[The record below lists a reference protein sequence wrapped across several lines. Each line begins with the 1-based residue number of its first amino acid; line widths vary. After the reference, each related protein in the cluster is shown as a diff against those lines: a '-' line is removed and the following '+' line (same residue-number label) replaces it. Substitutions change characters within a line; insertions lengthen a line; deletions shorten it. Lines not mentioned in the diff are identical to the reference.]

1 MKPMKLKQKQNNETQ
16 LNRSR
21 RGSTLLVVIA
31 LLAMLSLL
39 GVVFY
44 TFAAQEERSAQYFT
58 EASLNEADPGLDA
71 DVLFNWGLEQ
81 LVKGPEEGLYN
92 SALYTG
98 RHSLLT
104 NMFGS
109 DLHPFT
115 GQGINVEFNTSNALI
130 VNQDYDT
137 TTAEPLTFLNLN
149 LSPGAYASGSYP
161 NVSNFPEPDAGYTS
175 PDINSLFLAY
185 DGYTL
190 YGGNWRRVVIP
201 SFLRPQFLRDASGNH
216 YPDWYSNANTES
228 MVLRPHPDHSF
239 VDTGGNPTATSRF
252 TSSFPFNPLANP
264 GGNAA
269 VDGELGIFTDSFNLG
284 APVVELDVD
293 NDSDGLLEGIWM
305 DLDFPPIQ
313 SPSDP
318 TKYILP
324 LFSFTVYDMDG
335 LVNLNTAG
343 NMRRPGDIDL
353 NYTPSNNFF
362 GEHSSIYTDKYLFL
376 SRSNMGLSSPGEVNP
391 QWVLNARPE
400 LETSGGDLK
409 SSASAADVF
418 QQHRLFFGGYPYPH
432 GAIASPRAYA
442 GAGDFQTAYEN
453 TRDWRE
459 VSNME
464 YFFLNFG
471 RPEFSLPNPIA
482 NGTQSDVIDLYAGR
496 WGEPNRMYDALR
508 TNPTENIYI
517 VDASGSPVV
526 AFPRAG
532 QTLVDDNANRYE
544 GGVLSGSLAGNR
556 ANVHS
561 FMHPLA
567 YNGSGRTNKTGASY
581 RQALV
586 GYNGW
591 KGYQDFEIAGG
602 IRYNSGLTFFKD
614 SVADSSASFGVL
626 MDDADEITVDMEK
639 VQRPYDEP
647 FTPDDL
653 AFLHMSQTD
662 QDDTGVNSRLE
673 NLLPFNFGR
682 AATINKRGNQIRK
695 KFTTMSWDRKQFS
708 VAEALITNLLG
719 NGATVNI
726 DTSKRYAS
734 WMFSADTNFDR
745 KLEFPPDFG
754 NEVDLD
760 NNSSLTYSNINGDS
774 IGGTGPIEDLN
785 ANSSRETIDYANGT
799 CPTCTANTILDP
811 FRRELRSL
819 LTIEKGNTNTARL
832 QMKLNLNEL
841 VVFESTGTGR
851 AVTTRPL
858 TPHPGEDMD
867 DDGTLDPGEDLNGNG
882 VLDGLAA
889 TAINSSWY
897 SNNLPSYPPTTVQQ
911 QEFWARYDRQRMARD
926 IYVLLYTLGGSK
938 DNLDYRASNSTN
950 ALYTDAQLKEMAQFA
965 VNVVDALDP
974 DDVITCFEYDKNLAD
989 GWGLGDNAY
998 HTGDE
1003 TTLASALGISSQAT
1017 QRGVV
1022 YGVEAQKLTLSEF
1035 LAIKAPKIEDSSSMP
1050 VNHDATEYN
1059 DEKDRYFSYIELRN
1073 AGTRTV
1079 SFAND
1084 SWQIRLEPRSD
1095 APNHNYADLDN
1106 LPTDPS
1112 FGDRG
1117 QIPVEMEAY
1126 ERRLTLRSGSVAGG
1140 GIYCIQSAGD
1150 NENIDPMSGMPRDS
1164 FFQVDPNF
1172 SGGTPTFSR
1181 IAPRDNMIPTTD
1193 LITDDDTTDYRLTD
1207 GLGTLKNT
1215 KGDFLNDTVVVPT
1228 SGSPPDFDSLSFV
1241 VKLMRRSHLGRSAPA
1256 FTNTSDNADNPWVEV
1271 DSMVV
1276 NGREFV
1282 LTDMSSASTIQTQL
1296 NQLQSFERGQ
1306 PLRARRDTVTPSNAG
1321 HAPHSAGDAASG
1333 NYWANTVGT
1342 TNSNTGA
1349 GDLGV
1354 DGAPGI
1360 ATFDDDGDMTPDNAA
1375 ERGWAFS
1382 DDRPR
1387 FDIWQPHFDRDFAS
1401 VVEMFSVPVIGPNRV
1416 TRDLATENGMQTRTD
1431 TTNNVDRIND
1441 VYFSGVRKFLDPSGP
1456 DDNDSSDPAPTCD
1469 DNRWYRLLE
1478 FVEVPTR
1485 AHLQLGNPLADPRV
1499 PGRINLNT
1507 IRHPS
1512 VLAALLDDS
1521 DAFLLNL
1528 AVNDRNPPLSAPH
1541 LGGANWWEQ
1550 FQNSRDA
1557 ADPVIAN
1564 NPRIPGTPGSR
1575 PFRNFNHTTGSTN
1588 QTDIINL
1595 REHSILRTLPAD
1607 AGNNNPRLLFE
1618 VATGSEH
1625 LGTAGPLNKVDFHT
1639 RNRLLSKIAAN
1650 TTTRSNTF
1658 VVFMSVAYF
1667 EASGAGTTTYGSP
1680 VQIGGRLSPFDATR
1694 TANQPDYR
1702 GFFVIDRT
1710 RAEQAFEPSTG
1721 KFDHWKNL
1729 IRYRHTIQQ

>member
-1 MKPMKLKQKQNNETQ
+1 MKLKQKQNNETQ

-81 LVKGPEEGLYN
+81 LVKGPEDNLYN
-92 SALYTG
+92 SALHG
-98 RHSLLT
+98 KWHSMLPK
-104 NMFGS
+104 MFGS

-115 GQGINVEFNTSNALI
+115 GRGVNLMMENSGVVSVDQNFDGSADGDQNLLSINHSRAAHGGTLPTILQQGNI
-130 VNQDYDT
+130 
-137 TTAEPLTFLNLN
+137 
-149 LSPGAYASGSYP
+149 
-161 NVSNFPEPDAGYTS
+161 PEPDVDYTA
-175 PDINSLFLAY
+175 PDINNLFLAY

-190 YGGNWRRVVIP
+190 LNGNWRRVVIP
-201 SFLRPQFLRDASGNH
+201 SFLRPQLLRNRTSGAH
-216 YPDWYSNANTES
+216 VTDWYENDGSVNPDNETTTRV
-228 MVLRPHPDHSF
+228 MRPHPKHVF
-239 VDTGGNPTATSRF
+239 VAPDGTASATTRF
-252 TSSFPFNPLANP
+252 TSSFPFQPLTNP
-264 GGNAA
+264 GGNATTH
-269 VDGELGIFTDSFNLG
+269 GELGIFTNSFNLG

-293 NDSDGLLEGIWM
+293 NDNDGLLEGIWM

-343 NMRRPGDIDL
+343 NMRRPGDVDGTINPDVDL
-353 NYTPSNNFF
+353 NYNPSNNFF

-442 GAGDFQTAYEN
+442 GAGDFQTVYEN

-471 RPEFSLPNPIA
+471 RPEFTAPSPIA

-496 WGEPNRMYDALR
+496 WGEPNRLYDALR
-508 TNPTENIYI
+508 TNPTDNIYI

-567 YNGSGRTNKTGASY
+567 YNGSGRVNKTGASY
-581 RQALV
+581 RQTLI

-602 IRYNSGLTFFKD
+602 IRYNSGRTFFKN
-614 SVADSSASFGVL
+614 SVADSSANLGVL

-695 KFTTMSWDRKQFS
+695 KFTTMSWDRKQF
-708 VAEALITNLLG
+708 G
-719 NGATVNI
+719 MTVI
-726 DTSKRYAS
+726 PGFREYEFD
-734 WMFSADTNFDR
+734 FSR
-745 KLEFPPDFG
+745 QEFPPF
-754 NEVDLD
+754 NTL
-760 NNSSLTYSNINGDS
+760 
-774 IGGTGPIEDLN
+774 
-785 ANSSRETIDYANGT
+785 SSRLN
-799 CPTCTANTILDP
+799 P
-811 FRRELRSL
+811 FRPPLKELL
-819 LTIEKGNTNTARL
+819 YVKLNDTDTTKQRL
-832 QMKLNLNEL
+832 QMKLNLNEVL
-841 VVFESTGTGR
+841 VYESTGTGR
-851 AVTTRPL
+851 VVTTRPL
-858 TPHPGEDMD
+858 TPHPGEDVD
-867 DDGTLDPGEDLNGNG
+867 NDGTLDPGEDLNGNG

-889 TAINSSWY
+889 TAINSGWY
-897 SNNLPSYPPTTVQQ
+897 GFNLPAYPPTTVQQ
-911 QEFWARYDRQRMARD
+911 QEFWARYDRQLMARD
-926 IYVLLYTLGGSK
+926 IYVLLYTLGGGI
-938 DNLDYRASNSTN
+938 DTLDYRADNSGN
-950 ALYTDAQLKEMAQFA
+950 ALYSDAQLEEMAQFA

-974 DDVITCFEYDKNLAD
+974 DDVITRFEYDKNLAD

-1003 TTLASALGISSQAT
+1003 TTLASALGVTSQAA

-1022 YGVEAQKLTLSEF
+1022 YGVEAQKLTLGEF
-1035 LAIKAPKIEDSSSMP
+1035 LAIKAPKVEDSSSNP
-1050 VNHDATEYN
+1050 VNHDATEYD

-1084 SWQIRLEPRSD
+1084 GWQIRLEPRTDGTGISGD
-1095 APNHNYADLDN
+1095 YSDLDS
-1106 LPTDPS
+1106 LAPDPVLN
-1112 FGDRG
+1112 DTHK
-1117 QIPVEMEAY
+1117 
-1126 ERRLTLRSGSVAGG
+1126 RRVTLRSGEVGGG
-1140 GIYCIQSAGD
+1140 GIYSIRSAGD
-1150 NENIDPMSGMPRDS
+1150 NENMDPMSGMPRES
-1164 FFQVDPNF
+1164 YFRVDPNF
-1172 SGGTPTFSR
+1172 SGGSPTYST
-1181 IAPRDNMIPTTD
+1181 IVPRDITTPATD
-1193 LITDDDTTDYRLTD
+1193 LITDDDTSEFQMTTEADTVTTMANR
-1207 GLGTLKNT
+1207 
-1215 KGDFLNDTVVVPT
+1215 GDFLN
-1228 SGSPPDFDSLSFV
+1228 GSNTDAGSTNFSDLTFIV
-1241 VKLMRRSHLGRSAPA
+1241 RLMRRAHLGRAAPGLS
-1256 FTNTSDNADNPWVEV
+1256 NTADNADNPWVEV
-1271 DSMVV
+1271 DSMVI
-1276 NGREFV
+1276 NNMNEFA
-1282 LTDMSSASTIQTQL
+1282 LQESDMSTQIQTQL
-1296 NQLQSFERGQ
+1296 NQLQSFERSQ
-1306 PLRARRDTVTPSNAG
+1306 PLYARGAG
-1321 HAPHSAGDAASG
+1321 EASHAAGSSG
-1333 NYWANTVGT
+1333 TGYRANTVGT

-1349 GDLGV
+1349 GSLGA
-1354 DGAPGI
+1354 DGLPGI
-1360 ATFDDDGDMTPDNAA
+1360 ATFDDDGDSTPDNAA

-1401 VVEMFSVPVIGPNRV
+1401 VVDLFSIPVIGPHRV
-1416 TRDLATENGMQTRTD
+1416 TRDLATEAGWQTRSD
-1431 TTNNVDRIND
+1431 TTTTVDRAND
-1441 VYFSGVRKFLDPSGP
+1441 VRFAGIQKFLDPNGP
-1456 DDNDSSDPAPTCD
+1456 DDTNNND

-1528 AVNDRNPPLSAPH
+1528 AINDQNPPLAAPH

-1550 FQNSRDA
+1550 FQNSRDPKCYGINGIA
-1557 ADPVIAN
+1557 LADAPH
-1564 NPRIPGTPGSR
+1564 IPGSPKVVGEQAV
-1575 PFRNFNHTTGSTN
+1575 PFHGLHHPLSNTT
-1588 QTDIINL
+1588 DEL
-1595 REHSILRTLPAD
+1595 REKTIYRSLPAD
-1607 AGNNNPRLLFE
+1607 AGNNNKRLLFE
-1618 VATGSEH
+1618 VSTGAEH
-1625 LGTAGPLNKVDFHT
+1625 LGTAGSANKVDFHT

-1729 IRYRHTIQQ
+1729 IRYRHTVQQ

>member
-1 MKPMKLKQKQNNETQ
+1 MKLKQKQNNETQ

-81 LVKGPEEGLYN
+81 LVKGPDEDKNLNNSVLYG
-92 SALYTG
+92 G
-98 RHSLLT
+98 RHSLIR
-104 NMFGS
+104 NMLGFN
-109 DLHPFT
+109 DLHPFNGEGVNVVMDSST
-115 GQGINVEFNTSNALI
+115 GAVVVDQLYSG
-130 VNQDYDT
+130 
-137 TTAEPLTFLNLN
+137 TTAGSGNPEFRFLNLN
-149 LSPGAYASGSYP
+149 KGAHRSAP
-161 NVSNFPEPDAGYTS
+161 LATDVRDFPEPDVDYTS
-175 PDINSLFLAY
+175 PDNNNLFLAY

-190 YGGNWRRVVIP
+190 LNGNWRRVVIP
-201 SFLRPQFLRDASGNH
+201 SFVRPQFLRDNTGTH
-216 YPDWYSNANTES
+216 YTDWYFNSNTS
-228 MVLRPHPDHSF
+228 GMVLRPHPEQYF
-239 VDTGGNPTATSRF
+239 VLPDDAATVTATKRF
-252 TSSFPFNPLANP
+252 TSAFPFTPRPNPV
-264 GGNAA
+264 GNAA
-269 VDGELGIFTDSFNLG
+269 INGELGIFTNSFNLG
-284 APVVELDVD
+284 APVVELDID
-293 NDSDGLLEGIWM
+293 NDNDGLREGIWM

-471 RPEFSLPNPIA
+471 RPEFTSPSLIA

-508 TNPTENIYI
+508 TNPTDNIYI

-602 IRYNSGLTFFKD
+602 IRYNSGLTFFKN
-614 SVADSSASFGVL
+614 SVADSSANFGVL

-653 AFLHMSQTD
+653 AFLHMTQTD

-695 KFTTMSWDRKQFS
+695 KFTTMSWDRKQFGMS
-708 VAEALITNLLG
+708 AVPSLRNWESAGGTLFPPTFPS
-719 NGATVNI
+719 ATV
-726 DTSKRYAS
+726 
-734 WMFSADTNFDR
+734 
-745 KLEFPPDFG
+745 
-754 NEVDLD
+754 
-760 NNSSLTYSNINGDS
+760 
-774 IGGTGPIEDLN
+774 
-785 ANSSRETIDYANGT
+785 
-799 CPTCTANTILDP
+799 DP
-811 FRRELRSL
+811 FRRELRAL
-819 LTIEKGNTNTARL
+819 LNINSNSDDTAKLQLRL
-832 QMKLNLNEL
+832 NINEL
-841 VVFESTGTGR
+841 LVFEDTGTGR
-851 AVTTRPL
+851 TVTTRPL
-858 TPHPGEDMD
+858 TPHPGEDVD

-882 VLDGLAA
+882 QLDALPASKILYTNTPSTEWQGNPAV
-889 TAINSSWY
+889 
-897 SNNLPSYPPTTVQQ
+897 LPSYPPQAENSMSLANN
-911 QEFWARYDRQRMARD
+911 QEIWARYDRQRMARD
-926 IYVLLYTLGGSK
+926 IYVLLYTLGGGN
-938 DNLDYRASNSTN
+938 DTVQYNTNSTAYN
-950 ALYTDAQLKEMAQFA
+950 QTQLKEMAQFA

-974 DDVITCFEYDKNLAD
+974 DDVITRFEYDTNLAN
-989 GWGLGDNAY
+989 GWGLDDNPYTIGD
-998 HTGDE
+998 G
-1003 TTLASALGISSQAT
+1003 AT
-1017 QRGVV
+1017 ERAEVF
-1022 YGVEAQKLTLSEF
+1022 GVEAQKLTLSEF
-1035 LAIKAPKIEDSSSMP
+1035 LAIKAPKVEDSSMNP
-1050 VNHDATEYN
+1050 VNHDATEYD

-1084 SWQIRLEPRSD
+1084 AWQIRLEPRVDSVSN
-1095 APNHNYADLDN
+1095 PHYADLDS
-1106 LPTDPS
+1106 LPIDSGFAGDS
-1112 FGDRG
+1112 FK
-1117 QIPVEMEAY
+1117 
-1126 ERRLTLRSGSVAGG
+1126 RRLTLRSGAVGGG
-1140 GIYCIQSAGD
+1140 GIYSIRSAGD
-1150 NENIDPMSGMPRDS
+1150 NENIDPMSGMPRES
-1164 FFQVDPNF
+1164 YFRVDPNF
-1172 SGGTPTFSR
+1172 SGGAPTYST
-1181 IAPRDNMIPTTD
+1181 IVPRDITSPATD
-1193 LITDDDTTDYRLTD
+1193 LITDDDTSDFFLTSEAVTTTP
-1207 GLGTLKNT
+1207 LANR
-1215 KGDFLNDTVVVPT
+1215 GDFLNGSNADDGST
-1228 SGSPPDFDSLSFV
+1228 SFNRLTFIV
-1241 VKLMRRSHLGRSAPA
+1241 RLMRRAHLGR
-1256 FTNTSDNADNPWVEV
+1256 TSPGFSDADNNADNPWVEV
-1271 DSMVV
+1271 DSMIVSDME
-1276 NGREFV
+1276 EFA
-1282 LTDMSSASTIQTQL
+1282 LQESDMSTQIQTQL
-1296 NQLQSFERGQ
+1296 NELKSKERAQ
-1306 PLRARRDTVTPSNAG
+1306 PLHGRGAG
-1321 HAPHSAGDAASG
+1321 QATHAAGNSG
-1333 NYWANTVGT
+1333 TGYRANTVGT

-1349 GDLGV
+1349 GSLGV

-1360 ATFDDDGDMTPDNAA
+1360 ATFDDDGDTTPDNAA

-1401 VVEMFSVPVIGPNRV
+1401 VVELFSIPIVGPNRV
-1416 TRDLATENGMQTRTD
+1416 TRDLATEDGWQTRTD
-1431 TTNNVDRIND
+1431 TTTLVDRAND
-1441 VYFSGVRKFLDPSGP
+1441 VRFAGIQKFLDPSGP
-1456 DDNDSSDPAPTCD
+1456 NDNLGVVND

-1528 AVNDRNPPLSAPH
+1528 AVNDRNPPLAAPH
-1541 LGGANWWEQ
+1541 LGGANWWLQ
-1550 FQNSRDA
+1550 FQNSRD
-1557 ADPVIAN
+1557 PICYG
-1564 NPRIPGTPGSR
+1564 IPGLAGNEPHIPGNPKVVDEQAV
-1575 PFRNFNHTTGSTN
+1575 PFRSLQRNIPTNNN
-1588 QTDIINL
+1588 QTQVRNL
-1595 REHSILRTLPAD
+1595 RENTIFRSLPGD
-1607 AGNNNPRLLFE
+1607 YSSTNYNPRLLFE
-1618 VATGSEH
+1618 VATGAEH

-1667 EASGAGTTTYGSP
+1667 EASGAGTTNYGSP
-1680 VQIGGRLSPFDATR
+1680 VQIGDRLSPFDPAR
-1694 TANQPDYR
+1694 NENQPDYR

>member
-81 LVKGPEEGLYN
+81 LVKGPEDNLYN
-92 SALYTG
+92 SALHG
-98 RHSLLT
+98 KRHSLLP

-109 DLHPFT
+109 DLHPYNGEGVNVIMDNNGVVVVDQNYT
-115 GQGINVEFNTSNALI
+115 GTGSSG
-130 VNQDYDT
+130 NQDYLDI
-137 TTAEPLTFLNLN
+137 N
-149 LSPGAYASGSYP
+149 LSYAAHGGAPPTPA
-161 NVSNFPEPDAGYTS
+161 NQFPQPDVDYTA
-175 PDINSLFLAY
+175 PDINNLFLAY
-185 DGYTL
+185 DGYVWMPSVMPS
-190 YGGNWRRVVIP
+190 GAWRRVVIP
-201 SFLRPQFLRDASGNH
+201 SFLRPQLLRNTSTGVHVN
-216 YPDWYSNANTES
+216 DWYENDGSVTLANETTTRV
-228 MVLRPHPDHSF
+228 MRPHPKHVF
-239 VDTGGNPTATSRF
+239 VAPNGTASATTRF
-252 TSSFPFNPLANP
+252 TSSFPFQPLTNP
-264 GGNAA
+264 GGNATIH
-269 VDGELGIFTDSFNLG
+269 GELGIFTNSFNLG

-409 SSASAADVF
+409 SSASAANVF

-471 RPEFSLPNPIA
+471 RPEFTAPSPIA

-508 TNPTENIYI
+508 TNPTDNIYI

-567 YNGSGRTNKTGASY
+567 YNGSGRTNKTGLSY
-581 RQALV
+581 RQALI

-602 IRYNSGLTFFKD
+602 IRYNSGLTFFKN
-614 SVADSSASFGVL
+614 SVADSSANFGVL

-695 KFTTMSWDRKQFS
+695 KFTTMSWDRKQF
-708 VAEALITNLLG
+708 G
-719 NGATVNI
+719 MTVI
-726 DTSKRYAS
+726 PGFRVSETDGYQQ
-734 WMFSADTNFDR
+734 
-745 KLEFPPDFG
+745 FPPF
-754 NEVDLD
+754 
-760 NNSSLTYSNINGDS
+760 NSLNS
-774 IGGTGPIEDLN
+774 DLN
-785 ANSSRETIDYANGT
+785 
-799 CPTCTANTILDP
+799 P
-811 FRRELRSL
+811 FRQPLRELLKVRIGD
-819 LTIEKGNTNTARL
+819 TDTTQQRL
-832 QMKLNLNEL
+832 QMRLNLNEVL
-841 VVFESTGTGR
+841 VYESTGTGR
-851 AVTTRPL
+851 TITTRPL
-858 TPHPGEDMD
+858 TPHPGEDVD

-882 VLDGLAA
+882 VLDALPA
-889 TAINSSWY
+889 TVINTSW
-897 SNNLPSYPPTTVQQ
+897 NRNALPAYPPTTPQQ
-911 QEFWARYDRQRMARD
+911 QEFWARYDRQLMARD
-926 IYVLLYTLGGSK
+926 IYVLLYTIGGGDDSLNYLN
-938 DNLDYRASNSTN
+938 DNSTN
-950 ALYTDAQLKEMAQFA
+950 TIYSNYQLREMAQFA
-965 VNVVDALDP
+965 VNVVDSLDP
-974 DDVITCFEYDKNLAD
+974 DDVITRFEYDTNLAD
-989 GWGLGDNAY
+989 GWNLDDNPYTNDGGDRA
-998 HTGDE
+998 E
-1003 TTLASALGISSQAT
+1003 
-1017 QRGVV
+1017 VF
-1022 YGVEAQKLTLSEF
+1022 GVEAQKLTLSEF
-1035 LAIKAPKIEDSSSMP
+1035 LAIKAPKVEDSSSNP
-1050 VNHDATEYN
+1050 VNHDATEYD

-1084 SWQIRLEPRSD
+1084 AWQIRLEPRTLNASED
-1095 APNHNYADLDN
+1095 YADLDN
-1106 LPTDPS
+1106 LGYTDDWLTDVAS
-1112 FGDRG
+1112 ETEFTDA
-1117 QIPVEMEAY
+1117 EK
-1126 ERRLTLRSGSVAGG
+1126 RRLTLRSGTVAGG
-1140 GIYCIQSAGD
+1140 GIYSIRSAGD
-1150 NENIDPMSGMPRDS
+1150 NENTDPMSGMPRES
-1164 FFQVDPNF
+1164 YFRVDPNF
-1172 SGGTPTFSR
+1172 SGGSPTYST
-1181 IAPRDNMIPTTD
+1181 IVPRDITSPATD
-1193 LITDDDTTDYRLTD
+1193 LITDDDTSDFRLTSEAD
-1207 GLGTLKNT
+1207 TVTPLANR
-1215 KGDFLNDTVVVPT
+1215 GDFLNSSNTVP
-1228 SGSPPDFDSLSFV
+1228 SGGGDFDTLTFV
-1241 VKLMRRSHLGRSAPA
+1241 VRLMRRVHLGRAAPGFSNA
-1256 FTNTSDNADNPWVEV
+1256 ADNSDNPWVEV

-1276 NGREFV
+1276 TGMNEFA
-1282 LTDMSSASTIQTQL
+1282 LQESDMSTQIQTQL
-1296 NQLQSFERGQ
+1296 NQLQSYERAQ
-1306 PLRARRDTVTPSNAG
+1306 PLFARGNGQGIHTAG
-1321 HAPHSAGDAASG
+1321 SSG
-1333 NYWANTVGT
+1333 TGYRANTVGT

-1349 GDLGV
+1349 GDLGP
-1354 DGAPGI
+1354 DMAPGI
-1360 ATFDDDGDMTPDNAA
+1360 ATFDDDGDSTPDNAA

-1382 DDRPR
+1382 DDHPR
-1387 FDIWQPHFDRDFAS
+1387 FDVWQPHFDRDFAS
-1401 VVEMFSVPVIGPNRV
+1401 VVDLFSIPVIGPNRV
-1416 TRDLATENGMQTRTD
+1416 TRDLATQSGWQTRTD
-1431 TTNNVDRIND
+1431 TNQQVDKIDD
-1441 VYFSGVRKFLDPSGP
+1441 VKFAGIQKFLDPSGP
-1456 DDNDSSDPAPTCD
+1456 DDRTTSGSEDD

-1485 AHLQLGNPLADPRV
+1485 SHLQLGNPLADPRV

-1512 VLAALLDDS
+1512 VLAALLDDT
-1521 DAFLLNL
+1521 DAFTLDL
-1528 AVNDRNPPLSAPH
+1528 A
-1541 LGGANWWEQ
+1541 
-1550 FQNSRDA
+1550 
-1557 ADPVIAN
+1557 
-1564 NPRIPGTPGSR
+1564 TKR
-1575 PFRNFNHTTGSTN
+1575 P
-1588 QTDIINL
+1588 
-1595 REHSILRTLPAD
+1595 
-1607 AGNNNPRLLFE
+1607 
-1618 VATGSEH
+1618 
-1625 LGTAGPLNKVDFHT
+1625 
-1639 RNRLLSKIAAN
+1639 
-1650 TTTRSNTF
+1650 
-1658 VVFMSVAYF
+1658 
-1667 EASGAGTTTYGSP
+1667 
-1680 VQIGGRLSPFDATR
+1680 
-1694 TANQPDYR
+1694 
-1702 GFFVIDRT
+1702 
-1710 RAEQAFEPSTG
+1710 
-1721 KFDHWKNL
+1721 
-1729 IRYRHTIQQ
+1729 